1 MEEMWYH
8 WKQISFNVSS
18 VFEIRYFE
26 TMFWKS
32 SDLAIYQ
39 YSIIKILPFFFLH
52 RILPV
57 FKQIFAE
64 HQLCALDQEV
74 RAVGKW
80 DPDHQLIFSKV

>member
-1 MEEMWYH
+1 MEEMEYH

-39 YSIIKILPFFFLH
+39 YSIIKILPFFFLQNPSC
-52 RILPV
+52 L
-57 FKQIFAE
+57 
-64 HQLCALDQEV
+64 
-74 RAVGKW
+74 
-80 DPDHQLIFSKV
+80 